1 MSGSRKNVISKY
13 LNRYAEPES
22 QFGARLERSTDH
34 VLVIPAYDESMFLL
48 TGTRAAFRQ
57 ARVRG
62 HRVLFIVVV
71 NATEDDKAAVHQR
84 NETLIASLKSQFR
97 TTALHARNE
106 TPCWYAQAEN
116 CDILIL
122 DRNSHGNRLPSGEG
136 VGLARKIG
144 CDLALSAIHAGSTQ
158 ASLIHTSDCDVNLPS
173 NYFDVKTNNLSAA
186 LIYPFLHEPCGVV
199 FIDEAHARYEAYLRY
214 YVLGLRHAGSPYAYH
229 SIGSCIAAVPMH
241 YAAVRGVP
249 KLQAGEDFYLLNK
262 LAKVGRIHR
271 TTSSPITIKARR
283 SLRVPFGTGRATNEI
298 AQNIDGYRI
307 YSPRIFDLIKTWLDG
322 LVVLENTSPNTAFES
337 VCHRASK
344 TLGSIDSHRLYTG
357 LTMIGAPQAL
367 RSAIAQS
374 PASAVRQK
382 WMRDW
387 FDAFRTLKLIHA
399 LRDTGIVDIPWQD
412 AISEATFCRPL
423 QGINSSTP
431 LRGLDSFQISQSLAQ
446 LERST

>member
-1 MSGSRKNVISKY
+1 MSGSQKDVISKY

-22 QFGARLERSTDH
+22 KFGTRLERSTDH
-34 VLVIPAYDESMFLL
+34 VLVIPAYDESMSLL

-71 NATEDDKAAVHQR
+71 NATEDDVAAVHQK
-84 NETLIASLKSQFR
+84 NENLIGSLRTRFR
-97 TTALHARNE
+97 TTPLHARKE
-106 TPCWYAQAEN
+106 TPCWYAQTEN
-116 CDILIL
+116 CDVLIL
-122 DRNSHGNRLPSGEG
+122 DRNTQGNQLPSGEG

-144 CDLALSAIHAGSTQ
+144 CDLALSAIHSGSSR
-158 ASLIHTSDCDVNLPS
+158 ASLIHMSDCDVELPK
-173 NYFDVKTNNLSAA
+173 NYFDVNIDTLSAA

-199 FIDEAHARYEAYLRY
+199 SIDEAHARYEAYLRY

-229 SIGSCIAAVPMH
+229 SIGSCVAVVPRH

-262 LAKVGRIHR
+262 LAKVGRIHN
-271 TTSSPITIKARR
+271 TTISPITIKARR
-283 SLRVPFGTGRATNEI
+283 SLRVPFGTGRATNKI
-298 AQNIDGYRI
+298 AQNIDRYCI

-322 LVVLENTSPNTAFES
+322 LTSLENTSPSTAFES
-337 VCHRASK
+337 VCHRAGK

-357 LTMIGAPQAL
+357 LAMIGAPQAL

-374 PASAVRQK
+374 PAPAVRQK
-382 WMRDW
+382 WMHDW

-399 LRDTGIVDIPWQD
+399 LRDTGIVDVPWQD

-423 QGINSSTP
+423 QGVSSSTG
-431 LRGLDSFQISQSLAQ
+431 LRGLDSFQISKSLAQ
-446 LERST
+446 LERGG